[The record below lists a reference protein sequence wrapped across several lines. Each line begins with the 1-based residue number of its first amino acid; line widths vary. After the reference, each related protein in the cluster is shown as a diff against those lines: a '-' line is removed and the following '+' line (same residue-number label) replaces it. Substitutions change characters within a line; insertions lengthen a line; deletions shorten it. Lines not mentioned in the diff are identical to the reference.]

1 MSEALKITVTLD
13 PEIEDFVRAEVE
25 RGPFNSASDYV
36 EDLLRERREY
46 ELAKRELDA
55 ELQKGIDDIEA
66 GRVMSLEDAFD
77 SVYEELCWERPT
89 LTLTNNMSG

>member
-1 MSEALKITVTLD
+1 MSEGLKITVTLE

-36 EDLLRERREY
+36 EDLIRERRERA
-46 ELAKRELDA
+46 LARRKLDA

-66 GRVMSLEDAFD
+66 GRVMSIDEAFD
-77 SVYEELCWERPT
+77 SVYEELGWKHHTR
-89 LTLTNNMSG
+89 

>member
-1 MSEALKITVTLD
+1 MSEGLKTTVTLE

-36 EDLLRERREY
+36 ESDPRTPRAR
-46 ELAKRELDA
+46 ARHA

-66 GRVMSLEDAFD
+66 GRYLQLDEAFAE
-77 SVYEELCWERPT
+77 VRARLGLKPKIR
-89 LTLTNNMSG
+89 